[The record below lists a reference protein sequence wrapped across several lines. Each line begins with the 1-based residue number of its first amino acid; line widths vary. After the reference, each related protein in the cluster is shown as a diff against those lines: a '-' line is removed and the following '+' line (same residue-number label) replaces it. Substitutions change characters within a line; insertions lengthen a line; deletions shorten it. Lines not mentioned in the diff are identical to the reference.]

1 MTGLFSSKKFDTRC
15 RVEIEQSPDHFHAH
29 VELDGNVPIYP
40 GDSVQIHGEPIM
52 VAFGEKVAFDRIATV
67 RRAGLLR
74 RAWTKATG
82 YLEMAELYEVSFTP
96 GRL

>member
-1 MTGLFSSKKFDTRC
+1 MTGSFFSEKFDTRC
-15 RVEIEQSPDHFHAH
+15 RVEIEQSPEHFHAH

-40 GDSVQIHGEPIM
+40 GDSVQIHGAPIM
-52 VAFGEKVAFDRIATV
+52 VAFGEKVSFDRIATV
-67 RRAGLLR
+67 HRAGLLR
-74 RAWTKATG
+74 RAWTKLTG